1 MIEEKYGIIYI
12 IKNKVNNKLYIGQTI
27 EKRGFK
33 GRYKFKGEGIE
44 RVYNEYQYCKLHDK
58 NYNEHLLKSINKYGF
73 EAFEIIEE
81 FDVAYSKEELDK
93 LEDMYIKIY
102 ETINSDYGYNN
113 KYGGSFGKHTNKT
126 KQKISEATKG
136 ENNPMYGREGKLNP
150 FFGRKHSEETIENIR
165 NKKLGGNNPT
175 AKAVYCIELNDIRL
189 SMKEWADELNLI
201 VSHISR
207 VCRGIRKTTGG
218 YHFRYATEEEIKE
231 YKIKHG
237 IY

>member
-1 MIEEKYGIIYI
+1 
-12 IKNKVNNKLYIGQTI
+12 
-27 EKRGFK
+27 
-33 GRYKFKGEGIE
+33 
-44 RVYNEYQYCKLHDK
+44 
-58 NYNEHLLKSINKYGF
+58 
-73 EAFEIIEE
+73 
-81 FDVAYSKEELDK
+81 
-93 LEDMYIKIY
+93 
-102 ETINSDYGYNN
+102 
-113 KYGGSFGKHTNKT
+113 
-126 KQKISEATKG
+126 
-136 ENNPMYGREGKLNP
+136 MYGREGKLNP